1 MKNKKTEYFPIPSL
15 REHLRLRANGLTA
28 QLSRSVARLTTCDL
42 PCPEYGE
49 EVQHQQTL
57 SQELFYVQHCRT
69 TLERCAAGSA
79 ATLRYRFADGTVVT
93 TRFSKVGPNR
103 VKVLGL
109 Q

>member
-1 MKNKKTEYFPIPSL
+1 MKNKKTEYFPLPSL
-15 REHLRLRANGLTA
+15 REHLRLRANGLSA

-49 EVQHQQTL
+49 EVQHQQVL

-69 TLERCAAGSA
+69 ALERCAAGSA
-79 ATLRYRFADGTVVT
+79 ATLRYRFADGTVTT

-103 VKVLGL
+103 VKVIGL
-109 Q
+109 L